1 MLFQYI
7 YSTHIYIKR
16 SLFSIK
22 IKSHEKLFMIYLIQ
36 YNAKLEDLQWKLVPH
51 KFMEHDIH
59 NQHRLIKR
67 LKASRTNRRE
77 MDLPYGICEKE
88 IWAIF
93 DFRNRWTSIVKKQIP
108 NTYFQSERTLL
119 TFLILK
125 LRLVTRASYFL
136 GRIFY
141 FNWQVDFKTLTS
153 GQKTMPTQKLSNQT

>member
-1 MLFQYI
+1 MRSYLWYIWFNTMLNLKTCSENLFLTNSWNMTSI
-7 YSTHIYIKR
+7 TST
-16 SLFSIK
+16 
-22 IKSHEKLFMIYLIQ
+22 
-36 YNAKLEDLQWKLVPH
+36 DW
-51 KFMEHDIH
+51 
-59 NQHRLIKR
+59 
-67 LKASRTNRRE
+67 SRDWRPAGLRVNRRE

-136 GRIFY
+136 GQIFY